1 MRRQVFPS
9 AWAPGAPGY
18 AAPVETARLESLDR
32 GLWAI
37 ARPFRALDRLEVGS
51 RMTVLGL
58 DDGGLLLHS
67 PIRLDDVQREAIR
80 ALGPVR
86 AIVAPNLWHH
96 LFFGPA
102 ADAFPNA
109 ERWAAPG
116 LPWRRKD
123 LSFQGELGRAHP
135 IFPGVDWQVVAGS
148 RVLGEVLFFHRASR
162 TLVATDFFFHVLR
175 RDEVLSRAYYTLSGA
190 YGRFATSRLIR
201 AAVWDR
207 GAARETARWILD
219 RNPVRVTVCHGDV
232 FAVTPGSLESALRW
246 LLV

>member
-1 MRRQVFPS
+1 MCVRR
-9 AWAPGAPGY
+9 AGY
-18 AAPVETARLESLDR
+18 AASVEPARIESLDN

-37 ARPFRALDRLEVGS
+37 ARAFRALDRVEVGA

-58 DDGGLLLHS
+58 ADGGLLLHS
-67 PIRLDDVQREAIR
+67 PIRLDEADHDAIR

-102 ADAFPNA
+102 ADAFPSA

-116 LPWRRKD
+116 VPWRRKD
-123 LSFQGELGRAHP
+123 LSFQGELGTAHP
-135 IFPGVDWQVVAGS
+135 IFPGVDWHVVGGS
-148 RVLGEVLFFHRASR
+148 RMLGEVLFFHRASR
-162 TLVATDFFFHVLR
+162 TLVVTDLFFHVLR
-175 RDEVLSRAYYTLSGA
+175 RDDALSRTYYTLSGA
-190 YGRFATSRLIR
+190 YGRFASSRLIR

-207 GAARETARWILD
+207 AAARETARWILD
-219 RNPVRVTVCHGDV
+219 CDPIRVTVCHGEV
-232 FAVTPGSLESALRW
+232 FSVTPGSLESALHW

>member
-1 MRRQVFPS
+1 VAIGR
-9 AWAPGAPGY
+9 PGY
-18 AAPVETARLESLDR
+18 AAPVEPARLESLDR

-58 DDGGLLLHS
+58 EDGGLLLHS
-67 PIRLDDVQREAIR
+67 PVQLDDSHREAIG

-96 LFFGPA
+96 LFLGPA
-102 ADAFPNA
+102 ADAFPAA

-123 LSFQGELGRAHP
+123 LSFHGELGRAHP
-135 IFPGVDWQVVAGS
+135 IFPGVDWHVIGGS
-148 RVLGEVLFFHRASR
+148 RLLGEVLFFHRATR
-162 TLVATDFFFHVLR
+162 TLVVTDLFFHVLH
-175 RDEVLSRAYYTLSGA
+175 RDQPLARAYYTLSGT
-190 YGRFATSRLIR
+190 YGRFASSRVIR

-207 GAARETARWILD
+207 EAARETAHWILD
-219 RNPVRVTVCHGDV
+219 RDPSRVTVCHGDV
-232 FAVTPGSLESALRW
+232 FTVTPGSLESALRW